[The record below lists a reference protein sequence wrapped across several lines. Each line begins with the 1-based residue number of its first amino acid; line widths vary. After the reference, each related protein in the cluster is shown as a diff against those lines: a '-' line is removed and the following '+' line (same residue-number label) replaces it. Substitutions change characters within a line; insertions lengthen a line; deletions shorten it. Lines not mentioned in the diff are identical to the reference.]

1 MRIFIEVIFIN
12 FSIAYLRNNYE
23 IDFRCKDTLYQV
35 SSDLNTEKI
44 RERELKSFD
53 YLDKE
58 KALNHKLITYDEDG
72 EEMA

>member
-1 MRIFIEVIFIN
+1 
-12 FSIAYLRNNYE
+12 
-23 IDFRCKDTLYQV
+23 LYQV